1 MKFFAVFI
9 LTGVCLSTSAVQVRP
24 ELAESP
30 SDADTEIAL
39 ELPLVN
45 LPQGRNNTLTLDL
58 RVPQGTVS
66 NAVLLVFGRD
76 DVCADGV
83 LAPEE
88 SYWAVGWDRGQWVTF
103 GNGTTDRT
111 VLTNTGSRLELRVPM
126 WGDGR
131 SVLPEQWTLMNVV
144 LRGEFAET
152 PTVKCV
158 WDKDGTRILLR

>member
-1 MKFFAVFI
+1 MYFLVI
-9 LTGVCLSTSAVQVRP
+9 LFSGICFSLGAVQLRP
-24 ELAESP
+24 NLSQAL
-30 SDADTEIAL
+30 SDSKTEIAL

-45 LPQGRNNTLTLDL
+45 LPQEKNNTFSIDL
-58 RVPQGTVS
+58 QVPQGTGS

-76 DVCADGV
+76 VVKPDGI

-88 SYWAVGWDRGQWVTF
+88 SEWAVGWDRGDWVVL
-103 GNGTTDRT
+103 GNGTTERT
-111 VLTNTGSRLELRVPM
+111 VLTTVGSRLELRMPM

-131 SVLPEQWTLMNVV
+131 AVFPERWTLMNVV
-144 LRGEFAET
+144 LRGEFAVT

>member
-1 MKFFAVFI
+1 MNFLAVFI
-9 LTGVCLSTSAVQVRP
+9 IVGVCLSVAAVQVSP

-30 SDADTEIAL
+30 SDVETEIAL
-39 ELPLVN
+39 ELPLIN

-58 RVPQGTVS
+58 LVPQGTVS

-76 DVCADGV
+76 DVCTDGV

-88 SYWAVGWDRGQWVTF
+88 SHWAVGWDRGQWVAF
-103 GNGTTDRT
+103 ANGTTDRT
-111 VLTNTGSRLELRVPM
+111 VLANTGARLELRMPM

-131 SVLPEQWTLMNVV
+131 TVLPEQWTLMNVV

>member
-88 SYWAVGWDRGQWVTF
+88 
-103 GNGTTDRT
+103 
-111 VLTNTGSRLELRVPM
+111 L
-126 WGDGR
+126 
-131 SVLPEQWTLMNVV
+131 
-144 LRGEFAET
+144 
-152 PTVKCV
+152 
-158 WDKDGTRILLR
+158 